1 MLIKPLLYIYVLK
14 QFALNNLVVTL
25 VARRHRLSLTM
36 QSEYVVAWNETEKN
50 AQTAWLA
57 CRFKKERNV
66 QLADLESRVSL
77 PYYFAMT
84 AEIVLLILVVIIMI
98 MMMRKQ
104 HKKTHYSPIIY
115 LLLHYLHCLAIL
127 LIMSTCVSQSTC
139 LIAPLATLAI
149 LFVSKNH
156 HPRYLEGH
164 CSCQM
169 KPEET
174 FWNTLVYKECLT

>member
-1 MLIKPLLYIYVLK
+1 
-14 QFALNNLVVTL
+14 
-25 VARRHRLSLTM
+25 M

-84 AEIVLLILVVIIMI
+84 AEIVLLILVVILWSWWWGNNT
-98 MMMRKQ
+98 
-104 HKKTHYSPIIY
+104 KKTHYSPIIY
-115 LLLHYLHCLAIL
+115 LLLHYLHAIL

-169 KPEET
+169 RPEET
-174 FWNTLVYKECLT
+174 FWNTLLYKECLT